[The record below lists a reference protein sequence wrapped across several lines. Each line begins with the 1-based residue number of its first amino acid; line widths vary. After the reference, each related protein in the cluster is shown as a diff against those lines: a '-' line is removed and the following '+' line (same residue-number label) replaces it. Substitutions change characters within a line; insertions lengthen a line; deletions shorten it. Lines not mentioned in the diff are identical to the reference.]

1 MMPARAVPHQP
12 VPHGP
17 VAYRRQIRRYGPFA
31 GLIVPGLVFAA
42 AVLVWR
48 IWPCDGSACVKNAE
62 VGWVLASLAAPTAL
76 VAGFP
81 LEGGTIRLTIA
92 GVSAVVLWL
101 ALGSWAA
108 RRCARLPVAGWREWW
123 REYLWLLI
131 PVWGGTLAALAIMRY
146 MAL

>member
-1 MMPARAVPHQP
+1 MPARVVPHEP

-17 VAYRRQIRRYGPFA
+17 LAYRRQIRRYGPLA

-81 LEGGTIRLTIA
+81 LEGGTIRLTLA
-92 GVSAVVLWL
+92 GVGAVVLWL
-101 ALGSWAA
+101 AIGAWAA

-131 PVWGGTLAALAIMRY
+131 PVWGGTVAALAIMRY